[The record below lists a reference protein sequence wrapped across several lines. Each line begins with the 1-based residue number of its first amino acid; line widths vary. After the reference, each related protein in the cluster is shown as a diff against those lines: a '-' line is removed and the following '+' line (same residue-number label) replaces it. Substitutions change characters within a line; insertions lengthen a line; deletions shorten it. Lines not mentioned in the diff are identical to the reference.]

1 MEYVSAISKCAR
13 DVDVHTKMTPH
24 AFPVER
30 LFTAPLMGSGPN
42 RSTAV
47 ERNGGAGPILCSG
60 KGAIFCSPNLLA
72 VLLHVKHAS
81 FTVFAFGRTRVIH
94 TWDRLLMTITSTTAW
109 SILWASSRYS
119 LGRKWRAGRTG
130 RSPLS

>member
-1 MEYVSAISKCAR
+1 MRKDSVEYVSAISTCAR

-30 LFTAPLMGSGPN
+30 LFTDPLMGRGPN

-47 ERNGGAGPILCSG
+47 EKNGGVGPILCSG

-72 VLLHVKHAS
+72 ALLHVKHAL
-81 FTVFAFGRTRVIH
+81 FTALAFRRTRMIH
-94 TWDRLLMTITSTTAW
+94 TWDLLLMIIASTPA
-109 SILWASSRYS
+109 
-119 LGRKWRAGRTG
+119 
-130 RSPLS
+130 